1 MKNGV
6 QKILLSPDSMTESKI
21 ENFMSNTLV
30 KSFIAFAIF
39 RAFYGTGIL
48 IVTWLLATETD
59 GPWWYSL
66 IFLAFSMVF
75 SRVLFKWIKGLK
87 NEENPVE

>member
-1 MKNGV
+1 
-6 QKILLSPDSMTESKI
+6 MTESKL
-21 ENFMSNTLV
+21 EKLMSNKLV
-30 KSFIAFAIF
+30 KSFIIFSIF

-75 SRVLFKWIKGLK
+75 SRVLFKWIKSLK
-87 NEENPVE
+87 KDNSNQELASDM